1 MKKWMK
7 ILLSVLGGL
16 ALILLLGAA
25 YINFSPVP
33 TYAVEAPTI
42 ELDADSASIAR
53 GEHLVAL
60 SCALCHYSKKGKSME
75 GHPWREKD
83 FGDLYTANLTRHPD
97 SKLSQYSDGELA
109 LLLRTGI
116 KQNGEMALVMPRY
129 AHMSDEDLASVIAF
143 LRTDAPMTAPSD
155 KQWPE
160 RKINYMAKLLT
171 KIAIK
176 PLPYAEGV
184 PTPTP
189 VDKVAHGEYLAQ
201 NLACY
206 HCHSANF
213 ATLNEAEP
221 EQSEGY
227 FGGGNLILKK
237 DGSAKVPSSNLTP
250 HPEYGLGRYDL
261 AQFGEAV
268 RYGKGIGDK
277 SLDHSMPRFT
287 NLSDQEVEALWAY
300 LQTLPAIDNQ
310 IAAAQ

>member
-7 ILLSVLGGL
+7 ILLAVLGGL

-33 TYAVEAPTI
+33 TYEVKAPTI
-42 ELDADSASIAR
+42 KLDTDSASIAR
-53 GEHLVAL
+53 GEHLVAA
-60 SCALCHYSKKGKSME
+60 SCALCHYGKKGNSME

-83 FGDLYTANLTRHPD
+83 FGDLYTANLTLHPD
-97 SKLSQYSDGELA
+97 SKLSQYSNEELA
-109 LLLRTGI
+109 VLLRTGV
-116 KQNGEMALVMPRY
+116 KRDGEMALVMPRY
-129 AHMSDEDLASVIAF
+129 AHLSDEDLANVIAF
-143 LRTDAPMTAPSD
+143 LRTDAPLTAASD

-160 RKINYMAKLLT
+160 REINYFAKLLT

-176 PLPYAEGV
+176 PLPYKEGV

-189 VDKVAHGEYLAQ
+189 VDKVAHGRYLAQ

-237 DGSAKVPSSNLTP
+237 DGSEKIPSSNLTT
-250 HPEYGLGRYDL
+250 HSDALDRYDL
-261 AQFGEAV
+261 AQFGQAV
-268 RYGKGIGDK
+268 RYGKGLEGK
-277 SLDHSMPRFT
+277 ALDHSMPRFT

-300 LQTLPAIDNQ
+300 LQTLPVIEQ
-310 IAAAQ
+310 QVAAAE